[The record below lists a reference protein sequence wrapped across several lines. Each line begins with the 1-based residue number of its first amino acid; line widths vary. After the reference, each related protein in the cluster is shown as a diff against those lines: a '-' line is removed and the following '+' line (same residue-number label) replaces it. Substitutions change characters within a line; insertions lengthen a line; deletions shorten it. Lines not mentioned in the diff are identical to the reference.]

1 MSVFGSV
8 VSVILCP
15 ILILLGDATV
25 PLAGT
30 NYNCEHWFISL
41 FNLLLFRNDFLFK
54 FNILIDENS
63 GRIRDRI
70 NWGFTFIHKTLCI

>member
-25 PLAGT
+25 PLAGRIT
-30 NYNCEHWFISL
+30 IASIGLFLYLIYYYFEMIFCLNSIS
-41 FNLLLFRNDFLFK
+41 
-54 FNILIDENS
+54 
-63 GRIRDRI
+63 
-70 NWGFTFIHKTLCI
+70 